1 MSTSQAQA
9 NATRPASGADHARG
23 DDAVN
28 LASEYGAPGPVGE
41 QGQSDLSRILKLS
54 VPVMVVLAEQE
65 MAIKSILE
73 MTVGTI
79 VEFDVPFDAEL
90 ELRVANQT
98 IGRGNAIK
106 IGENF
111 GLSITAVDSVSQ
123 RVDALGGS

>member
-1 MSTSQAQA
+1 
-9 NATRPASGADHARG
+9 
-23 DDAVN
+23 
-28 LASEYGAPGPVGE
+28 
-41 QGQSDLSRILKLS
+41 

-73 MTVGTI
+73 ISAGTI
-79 VEFDVPFDAEL
+79 VEFSVPFDAEL

-111 GLSITAVDSVSQ
+111 GLRITAIDSVSR
-123 RVDALGGS
+123 RVDAMSGG

>member
-1 MSTSQAQA
+1 MTQSPAQA
-9 NATRPASGADHARG
+9 STTTPTRDVSGPHGEQTGDRASAR
-23 DDAVN
+23 
-28 LASEYGAPGPVGE
+28 PGPGSAGPAD
-41 QGQSDLSRILKLS
+41 QPDLSRILRLS

-73 MTVGTI
+73 ISAGTI
-79 VEFDVPFDAEL
+79 VEFSVPFDAEL

-111 GLSITAVDSVSQ
+111 GLRITAIDSVSR
-123 RVDALGGS
+123 RVDAMSGG